1 MPEIIQL
8 SDILPIPQSY
18 LHEKYN
24 IPLPEPGE
32 PIARRQAQ
40 PLFSVPEGDSEEE
53 ETDEEAAP
61 DEGQADTPEPDK
73 KAAEEDAP
81 TSRKV
86 KHADRDR
93 GNFFTRLFDF
103 FRPRLVIRPGDTRH
117 PHTLGSHACGCPDPT
132 DD

>member
-40 PLFSVPEGDSEEE
+40 PLFSVPEGIVR
-53 ETDEEAAP
+53 
-61 DEGQADTPEPDK
+61 K
-73 KAAEEDAP
+73 KKR
-81 TSRKV
+81 TRKPASTKARQMPQSLTKRQRRKMRRQV
-86 KHADRDR
+86 AK
-93 GNFFTRLFDF
+93 
-103 FRPRLVIRPGDTRH
+103 
-117 PHTLGSHACGCPDPT
+117 
-132 DD
+132 